1 MEEKRGGLELSFI
14 RGYLDKWGTQGI
26 DDLDVRREMA
36 EDLANGYDEDSIK
49 GVTVFYRNLFPSA
62 TDFALAMDAFGKRF
76 KYSGSVVVN
85 YAKPTNKPRKD
96 ICWVTFEIFKK
107 KPKWLYRLESNDPN
121 NGLWYD
127 SNGEF
132 CFGIG
137 SVGNCT
143 TASLPMDYDERYRL
157 GGRMWHSSCSNKEDL
172 LHWYSF
178 ENAVELLSKGFS
190 FRKYLATE
198 YREYALETTFIKSS
212 CIGVEDVDIYKL
224 FGVGR

>member
-1 MEEKRGGLELSFI
+1 MEEKKGGIELSFF
-14 RGYLDKWGTQGI
+14 RQYLSKRGTQGI
-26 DDLDVRREMA
+26 EDVENRKMA
-36 EDLANGYDEDSIK
+36 AEEIANSFDEDNIE
-49 GVTVFYRNLFPSA
+49 GIVVFYRNLFPSD
-62 TDFALAMDAFGKRF
+62 TDFALTMDAFGKKF
-76 KYSGSVVVN
+76 KHSGSIVVN

-96 ICWVTFEIFKK
+96 ICWVTFEVFKK

-127 SNGEF
+127 SKGDF
-132 CFGIG
+132 CFGL
-137 SVGNCT
+137 GNVENCA

-178 ENAVELLSKGFS
+178 ENVIELLSKGFS

-198 YREYALETTFIKSS
+198 YREYDLETTFIKSS
-212 CIGVEDVDIYKL
+212 CIGVEDVDIHKL
-224 FGVGR
+224 FKTK